1 MVHKQPQKKII
12 KRILIRPSKMVIV
25 NNSKELSELKLN
37 LAKIIGISI
46 TDIEFTY
53 VSLSDK

>member
-1 MVHKQPQKKII
+1 
-12 KRILIRPSKMVIV
+12 MVIV